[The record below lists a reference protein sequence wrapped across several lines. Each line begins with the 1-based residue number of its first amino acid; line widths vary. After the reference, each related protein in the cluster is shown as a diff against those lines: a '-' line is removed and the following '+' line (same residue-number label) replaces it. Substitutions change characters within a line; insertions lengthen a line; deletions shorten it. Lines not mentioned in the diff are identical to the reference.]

1 MNQFPRTKIGS
12 LDMPRLVIGSN
23 WFLGFTHQTQART
36 KMVKQTMTREKIAEV
51 LIAFAEQGINAT
63 LGIRPD
69 AQHFN
74 QAVAD
79 AEQATGQ
86 QMIRIGTPHINLGDR
101 PEDMD
106 EVRRTFDAYRELG
119 TDLCMPHQASTD
131 ALVNRRT
138 RRIEK
143 MDQYVKLIRERDML
157 PGLSTHMP
165 ETPVYADEQGLDVET
180 YIQIYNAAGFLMQI
194 EIDWVHRMIW
204 QRKRPVLTIKPLAA
218 GRVQPLVGLAFVWA
232 TLREQDMVSVGC
244 YTPDEAR
251 EVIEISQSLLEHRA
265 SRTELQVTRSK
276 ASIMEA

>member
-1 MNQFPRTKIGS
+1 MNQFPRTRVGP

-36 KMVKQTMTREKIAEV
+36 KMVKQTMTRERIAEV

-63 LGIRPD
+63 MGIRPD
-69 AQHFN
+69 APHFN
-74 QAVAD
+74 QAVED

-86 QMIRIGTPHINLGDR
+86 RMIRIGTPHINLGDT
-101 PEDMD
+101 PEDSD
-106 EVRRTFDAYRELG
+106 EVCRTFDAYRELG

-138 RRIEK
+138 RRIDK

-165 ETPVYADEQGLDVET
+165 ETPVYADEQDLDVET

-218 GRVQPLVGLAFVWA
+218 GRLQPLVGLAFAWA
-232 TLREQDMVSVGC
+232 TLRPQDMVTVGC
-244 YTPDEAR
+244 YTPDEAK
-251 EVIEISQSLLEHRA
+251 EVIEISQSLLEQRA

-276 ASIMEA
+276 ASLVEH